1 MTLLPDW
8 IRNDSEGTWE
18 VTASKNTVV
27 ICQIETGVLAV
38 TGIGSSA
45 VR

>member
-1 MTLLPDW
+1 MTILANW

-27 ICQIETGVLAV
+27 ICQIETDVLAI

-45 VR
+45 VQ